1 MSASSISAE
10 LRNQLENNAM
20 ASLPASLELINI
32 LNRRVLETSLQDAG
46 IGAAAGTGNVA
57 TEALG
62 IVNRTTLTLTDLTIA
77 VTDSLAYAGQK
88 IYDFPAG
95 RILLL
100 GCVSYL
106 KWGVTT
112 DRTSTINNNASLTYG
127 IGSATASNATLASAM
142 IDMHPKTTEVLDGAA
157 AAYTA
162 QVGAALAAAAQF
174 DGASSGAIDAFLN
187 VGFETGTDI
196 DADGTLKVSGT
207 IVFTWLNLGDF

>member
-1 MSASSISAE
+1 MSASEVSAE

-20 ASLPASLELINI
+20 ASLPASLELINL
-32 LNRRVLETSLQDAG
+32 LNRRLLETSLKDAAV
-46 IGAAAGTGNVA
+46 GAAAGSLNVA
-57 TEALG
+57 TESLG
-62 IVNRTTLTLTDLTIA
+62 IVNSTLLTLTDQTIA
-77 VTDSLAYAGQK
+77 VTDALAYASQK

-112 DRTSTINNNASLTYG
+112 ARASTINDNASLTYA
-127 IGSATASNATLASAM
+127 IGSAAASNVTLSGTM
-142 IDMHPKTTEVLDGAA
+142 VDMHPKTTEVLDGAV

-174 DGASSGAIDAFLN
+174 DGTGTAIDAFLN

-207 IVFTWLNLGDF
+207 IQLTWLNLGDF